1 MDIRDEPAAIHRGA
15 CIPMQAQR
23 CGPWLCIG
31 SGLALTLPPLALGAL
46 SWWDVVAIDVRSGM
60 ALAAMAGAGCVLLL
74 LGLVSHGLK
83 PAQAPKPA
91 HDPREE
97 VERAVAK
104 RTLGERSRLL
114 SAVVH
119 DLRQPFY
126 AMSLA
131 TQSLQ
136 RQRPARHSEPLLA
149 QLRSA
154 LESADALLDTINTVA
169 LLETGAIQPRWSVF
183 SLQAMLERA
192 DRQYGPQARA
202 RGLHWTVTPS
212 LEQVRTDAVLF
223 ERMLG
228 HLISNAVRCTLR
240 GGVLVSCRRRGTHLL
255 VQVWDTGPGLSEA
268 ELATV
273 FDIHYRGRPRSET
286 DSGVGLGLPI
296 VHQAAQLLDIEL
308 GVRSRVGHGTCFS
321 LRVPLGEAYPPSP
334 TVAPMIA

>member
-1 MDIRDEPAAIHRGA
+1 MGSQGDPPATGRGKYH
-15 CIPMQAQR
+15 PR
-23 CGPWLCIG
+23 HSRVCGPGVWIG
-31 SGLALTLPPLALGAL
+31 LGGALALLALALWGLAWWRGRTIDPRLGM
-46 SWWDVVAIDVRSGM
+46 V
-60 ALAAMAGAGCVLLL
+60 LAAMAGAGLVLLL
-74 LGLVSHGLK
+74 CGLALRSL
-83 PAQAPKPA
+83 Q
-91 HDPREE
+91 REE
-97 VERAVAK
+97 ARTQARDVSEAVERAVAK

-114 SAVVH
+114 SAVAH
-119 DLRQPFY
+119 DLRQPLY

-136 RQRPARHSEPLLA
+136 RQRPLRNPAPLLS

-169 LLETGAIQPRWSVF
+169 LLEIGAIQPRLSVF
-183 SLQAMLERA
+183 SIQAMLERV

-212 LEQVRTDAVLF
+212 LEQVRTDAVLL

-228 HLISNAVRCTLR
+228 HLIANAVRCTPQ
-240 GGVLVSCRRRGTHLL
+240 GGVLVSCRRRSACLL
-255 VQVWDTGPGLSEA
+255 IQVWDTGPGLSEA

-273 FDIHYRGRPRSET
+273 FDIHYRGQPRSET

-296 VHQAAQLLDIEL
+296 VHQAALLLDIDL

-321 LRVPLGEAYPPSP
+321 LRVPLGGAHPSSP
-334 TVAPMIA
+334 VAMGRIG

>member
-1 MDIRDEPAAIHRGA
+1 M
-15 CIPMQAQR
+15 
-23 CGPWLCIG
+23 
-31 SGLALTLPPLALGAL
+31 GLWGLWWWQGVMVDPRLAM
-46 SWWDVVAIDVRSGM
+46 V
-60 ALAAMAGAGCVLLL
+60 LAALAGAGLVLLL
-74 LGLVSHGLK
+74 CGLLMRQLK
-83 PAQAPKPA
+83 PEPPPVAAQAA
-91 HDPREE
+91 DVAEA

-119 DLRQPFY
+119 DLRQPLY

-131 TQSLQ
+131 MQSLQ
-136 RQRPARHSEPLLA
+136 RQRSLRNPGPLLA

-154 LESADALLDTINTVA
+154 LESADAVLDTINTVA

-183 SLQAMLERA
+183 SMQAMLERV
-192 DRQYGPQARA
+192 DRQFGPQARA

-228 HLISNAVRCTLR
+228 HLISNAVRCTPR
-240 GGVLVSCRRRGTHLL
+240 GGVLVSCRRRGAHLL
-255 VQVWDTGPGLSEA
+255 IQVWDTGPGLSED

-273 FDIHYRGRPRSET
+273 FDIHYRGRPHSET
-286 DSGVGLGLPI
+286 DNGVGLGLPI

-308 GVRSRVGHGTCFS
+308 GVRSRLGHGTCFS

-334 TVAPMIA
+334 TDTPMIG

>member
-1 MDIRDEPAAIHRGA
+1 MGSQGDPPATDRG
-15 CIPMQAQR
+15 R
-23 CGPWLCIG
+23 CTPGPCWCRGLRLWL
-31 SGLALTLPPLALGAL
+31 GLGAALVLPPLLLWGLSRWLG
-46 SWWDVVAIDVRSGM
+46 VANIPSLGM
-60 ALAAMAGAGCVLLL
+60 LLAAMAGSGLVLLPCGL
-74 LGLVSHGLK
+74 LLRRLRREQAAFLADDVN
-83 PAQAPKPA
+83 AQ
-91 HDPREE
+91 

-114 SAVVH
+114 SAIAH
-119 DLRQPFY
+119 DLRQPLY

-131 TQSLQ
+131 TQSLEN
-136 RQRPARHSEPLLA
+136 QRPLRHPAPLLA

-154 LESADALLDTINTVA
+154 LESADALLDTINTIA
-169 LLETGAIQPRWSVF
+169 LLETGAIQPRLSVF
-183 SLQAMLERA
+183 SMQAMLERV

-228 HLISNAVRCTLR
+228 HLISNAVRCTPR

-255 VQVWDTGPGLSEA
+255 IQVWDTGPGLGDA
-268 ELATV
+268 ELAAV
-273 FDIHYRGRPRSET
+273 FDIHYRGQPRSET

-296 VHQAAQLLDIEL
+296 VHHAALLLDIEL

-321 LRVPLGEAYPPSP
+321 LRVPLGDACPPSP
-334 TVAPMIA
+334 VFRLPTA